1 MRGELLL
8 IVLLLELVLKD
19 VEFLFEVVHGLVAV
33 LLVLLFE
40 GLVGLEG
47 HDQALDD
54 FGVD

>member
-1 MRGELLL
+1 MRGELLF

-19 VEFLFEVVHGLVAV
+19 VEFLFQVVHGLVEM

-40 GLVGLEG
+40 GLVGFEG

>member
-19 VEFLFEVVHGLVAV
+19 VEFLFEVVHGLVEM